1 MIPFR
6 KMHGLGNDFVIIDN
20 RHGQWSLTEDQ
31 VRLVSDRR
39 FGVGCDQLIIME
51 TSQDA
56 EADFFMRIYNP
67 DGSESGACGNA
78 TRCVA
83 SLVMRERG
91 ASKVVIETLR
101 GNLIGTDAGNGLVT
115 IDMGEAQL
123 NWDEVPLAEEMD
135 TLSLP
140 IQLGSLENPV
150 AVGMGNPHCIFF
162 VEDADDLPLEK
173 LGPQVEHH
181 ALFPERTNVELATIR
196 PNGSIRLRVWERGAG
211 RTLACGSGACAT
223 MVAAVR
229 RGLSPRKADIELDGG
244 ILNME
249 WLDNG
254 HVLMTGPV
262 ATAFIGELD
271 L

>member
-1 MIPFR
+1 
-6 KMHGLGNDFVIIDN
+6 
-20 RHGQWSLTEDQ
+20 
-31 VRLVSDRR
+31 
-39 FGVGCDQLIIME
+39 
-51 TSQDA
+51 
-56 EADFFMRIYNP
+56 
-67 DGSESGACGNA
+67 
-78 TRCVA
+78 
-83 SLVMRERG
+83 
-91 ASKVVIETLR
+91 
-101 GNLIGTDAGNGLVT
+101 
-115 IDMGEAQL
+115 
-123 NWDEVPLAEEMD
+123 MD

>member
-6 KMHGLGNDFVIIDN
+6 KMHGLGNDFVVIDN
-20 RHGQWSLTEDQ
+20 RHGQWSLTTDQ

-51 TSQDA
+51 AVEGDA
-56 EADFFMRIYNP
+56 DLFMRIYNP

-83 SLVMRERG
+83 SLAMKERG
-91 ASKVVIETLR
+91 LDQVLIKTRR
-101 GNLIGTDAGNGLVT
+101 GNLHATAAEAGDITV
-115 IDMGEAQL
+115 DMGNAL
-123 NWDEVPLAEEMD
+123 IDWRDVPLSEEMD

-150 AVGMGNPHCIFF
+150 AVGMGNPHCVFF
-162 VEDADDLPLEK
+162 VEDADSLPLEK

-181 ALFPERTNVELATIR
+181 PLFPERTNVELATIR

-211 RTLACGSGACAT
+211 KTLACGSGACAT
-223 MVAAVR
+223 LVAAVR
-229 RGLSPRKADIELDGG
+229 RGLSARQAEIELDGG
-244 ILNME
+244 VLKMQ
-249 WLDNG
+249 WLENG
-254 HVLMTGPV
+254 HVLMTGAV